1 MVGSTRHRWLYA
13 ILLDDAVLRSAKFR
27 AANPARRSGMP
38 CIYVGSTGL
47 TPAQRFERHR
57 AGVKSN
63 PFVQRHGIRVL
74 DDLCCPLET
83 NRSDEAEHEERLYAE
98 VLRRQGYAVWQN

>member
-1 MVGSTRHRWLYA
+1 MSPTKRHRWLYA
-13 ILLDDAVLRSAKFR
+13 ILLDDAVLRSPKFR
-27 AANPARRSGMP
+27 AANPARKSGMP

-47 TPAQRFERHR
+47 TPVQRFERHR

-63 PFVQRHGIRVL
+63 PFVHRYGVRVL

-83 NRSDEAEHEERLYAE
+83 NRSDLAETEERLYAE
-98 VLRRQGYAVWQN
+98 VLRRRGYAVWQN